1 MLRSGIAIAT
11 IRPDSAGGILDI
23 FMRVSA
29 HSAGFGCARLPDGVD
44 RNMRRSA
51 LLLLPALLIGCSHAP
66 ALPGGEAAYTA
77 FPAPTADHPVDD
89 YKIGA
94 LDTLAV
100 TVFQEPDLSTSAVQV
115 DASGNVLL
123 PLIGQVKADGKT
135 STQLGD
141 EIGIKLGARYL
152 TNPQVSVIV
161 TQSVSQHV
169 TVDGSVTDPGV
180 YAIQGRT
187 TLLDALAMA
196 KGTSRVAAL
205 NQVAVFRMIDGKRV
219 GGVFN
224 VDKIN
229 RGLAPD
235 PEIKGDDTIVV
246 GLSNVKSAW
255 RDILTA
261 APLLTAFSYVAT
273 R

>member
-1 MLRSGIAIAT
+1 MTREESAMGNGLRLGLILGFAGLL
-11 IRPDSAGGILDI
+11 SA
-23 FMRVSA
+23 
-29 HSAGFGCARLPDGVD
+29 
-44 RNMRRSA
+44 
-51 LLLLPALLIGCSHAP
+51 CSHGSS
-66 ALPGGEAAYTA
+66 LPSGDLAYA
-77 FPAPTADHPVDD
+77 SIPAPSTDRPVDD
-89 YKIGA
+89 YKIGP
-94 LDTLAV
+94 LDTLSV
-100 TVFQEPDLSTSAVQV
+100 TVFQEPDLSQAAVQV

-123 PLIGQVKADGKT
+123 PLIGQVKAEDKT
-135 STQLGD
+135 STQLAG
-141 EIGIKLGARYL
+141 EIGSKLGAKYL
-152 TNPQVSVIV
+152 TDPQVSVIV

-169 TVDGSVTDPGV
+169 TVNGSVTEPGV

-205 NQVAVFRMIDGKRV
+205 DQVAVFRMVDGKRI

-235 PEIKGDDTIVV
+235 PELKGDDTIVV
-246 GLSNVKSAW
+246 GLSNVKAAW

-261 APLLTAFSYVAT
+261 APLLTAFSYAAV

>member
-1 MLRSGIAIAT
+1 MLRGLRVCGKVAGVGIALSL
-11 IRPDSAGGILDI
+11 SA
-23 FMRVSA
+23 
-29 HSAGFGCARLPDGVD
+29 CAQK
-44 RNMRRSA
+44 S
-51 LLLLPALLIGCSHAP
+51 S
-66 ALPGGEAAYTA
+66 LPGGEAAYA
-77 FPAPTADHPVDD
+77 DFPAPSADRTADD

-100 TVFQEPDLSTSAVQV
+100 TVFQEPDLSQTAVQV

-123 PLIGQVKADGKT
+123 PLIGQVRAADRT
-135 STQLGD
+135 STQLGN
-141 EIGIKLGARYL
+141 EIASRLGAKYL
-152 TNPQVSVIV
+152 TDPQVSVIV

-169 TVDGSVTDPGV
+169 TVDGSVTEPGV

-196 KGTSRVAAL
+196 KGPSRVAAL
-205 NQVAVFRMIDGKRV
+205 NQVAVFRMVDGKRI
-219 GGVFN
+219 GGVFD
-224 VDKIN
+224 VGKIN
-229 RGLAPD
+229 RGIAPD

-261 APLLTAFSYVAT
+261 APLLGTFTYAVV

>member
-1 MLRSGIAIAT
+1 
-11 IRPDSAGGILDI
+11 
-23 FMRVSA
+23 
-29 HSAGFGCARLPDGVD
+29 
-44 RNMRRSA
+44 
-51 LLLLPALLIGCSHAP
+51 
-66 ALPGGEAAYTA
+66 
-77 FPAPTADHPVDD
+77 VDD

-94 LDTLAV
+94 LDTLSV
-100 TVFQEPDLSTSAVQV
+100 TVFQEPDLSQASVQV
-115 DASGNVLL
+115 DASGNILL
-123 PLIGQVKADGKT
+123 PLIGQMKAADQT
-135 STQLGD
+135 STQLGN
-141 EIGIKLGARYL
+141 EIAARLGTKYL

-161 TQSVSQHV
+161 SQSVSQHV
-169 TVDGSVTDPGV
+169 TVDGSVTEPGV

-205 NQVAVFRMIDGKRV
+205 NQIVVFRVVDGKRI
-219 GGVFN
+219 GGVFD
-224 VDKIN
+224 VGKIN

-261 APLLTAFSYVAT
+261 APLLTAFSYAT
-273 R
+273 TR

>member
-1 MLRSGIAIAT
+1 MTDLR
-11 IRPDSAGGILDI
+11 IRY
-23 FMRVSA
+23 
-29 HSAGFGCARLPDGVD
+29 RL
-44 RNMRRSA
+44 A
-51 LLLLPALLIGCSHAP
+51 LPAALCCLISLTSCASGGSAS
-66 ALPGGEAAYTA
+66 LPHGDAAYA
-77 FPAPTADHPVDD
+77 SIPAPSTDHPADD
-89 YKIGA
+89 YKIGP

-100 TVFQEPDLSTSAVQV
+100 TVFQEPDLSQAAVQV

-123 PLIGQVKADGKT
+123 PLIGQMKAEDKT
-135 STQLGD
+135 STQLAG
-141 EIGIKLGARYL
+141 EIGVKLGAKYL
-152 TNPQVSVIV
+152 TDPQVSVIV

-169 TVDGSVTDPGV
+169 TVNGSVTEPGV

-205 NQVAVFRMIDGKRV
+205 SEVVVFRMVDGKRI
-219 GGVFN
+219 GGVFD
-224 VDKIN
+224 VSKIN

-235 PEIKGDDTIVV
+235 PELKGDDTIVV
-246 GLSNVKSAW
+246 GMSNVKAAW